1 MSSPDFKVHNEGSV
15 IVFTP
20 LTEAAEAFLERCD
33 TESWQWMGP
42 SLVVDHRPAV
52 ALVEAMQEE
61 GLEVA

>member
-1 MSSPDFKVHNEGSV
+1 MDFNIRNEGSV

-20 LTEAAEAFLERCD
+20 LTKAADAFLERCD
-33 TESWQWMGP
+33 ITDWQWMGP

-52 ALVEAMQEE
+52 ALVEAMQAE